1 MKSFL
6 RKSLAVL
13 LAVLSV
19 LGLFGGISTVFAA
32 EGYKAGDVIYVDY
45 SAIPQ
50 WYTGVADT
58 GFGKVT
64 SVLYINFSAST
75 RYDSGEKETV
85 TIGDVTARF
94 DPKTVTEKV
103 DDCVYKYVVTEAD
116 AGKTTLRFWRGSE
129 TNLWNHS
136 VELTYEDFSKGYNTV
151 YVNDYNNGA
160 EAVGSVGTSE
170 YLPYDIEAELSIL
183 PVEEQENT
191 YTVNVSCKTELP
203 VEARYEYEIFINE
216 ETVGKT
222 QTHTFTATNVY
233 NAIKATVTATDTDGN
248 LLAKCEVTGQIIIG
262 GTVVNNVQENNL
274 YAHAVVDGGQDNDAW
289 TYAEKVSGKYY
300 FFLPSSASASQV
312 ELYSTYSSPITIGDT
327 VINPGEVKTINYT
340 ADTNYSVTG
349 GANYTLSFKRSGAE
363 AAVYVNN
370 DGTVDGSLWSFL
382 TADKENYTSCFAAI
396 ANADGTLD
404 NTDVKKIKG
413 RGNTTWMADKK
424 PFNLNFK
431 SAVTVGTMQTTKKY
445 SLLANFQDAAM
456 ARNRVLYDLGDAVS
470 LRYSCDSR
478 FVDFYVDGRYMGQY
492 QMCQKIEP
500 GADNLVNEMEDDCH
514 IDSNGNYVEEYPL
527 LLEIPYGEDFW
538 TSTNSG
544 FDVVIKS
551 PDVEGNDNLYANEVK
566 QYVKTRFDAMV
577 NAIKQD
583 SENLS
588 DYINIESFAKAY
600 LIQEL
605 GKNWDTHSW
614 YLVYVPDENGVYKF
628 EASPVWDFDNSIGNA
643 NGVGTDLK
651 KFGVDDYT
659 LPTGWWGK
667 YKTGSN
673 NMTYLCTQNSQ
684 IMEAAKTVWF
694 KNFVPAL
701 DVYASNGNT
710 QKEILSADVY
720 YNSLKDSAEMNYMK
734 WSLLTNSGWVAD
746 HGKLTKATFDCETL
760 TYTVD
765 STPTTY
771 NQYTFK
777 GQFDYM
783 TDWLMS
789 RAAWISN
796 EWKDYYVPGEEVP
809 DAPVTETKPEQVPSA
824 EVTLPENT
832 LTAFVFDSWGKTEEE
847 KLTEYGDKS
856 GYNAT
861 FGEGVLRASV
871 NSDGYRALEWSIMEY
886 GESGLEIVPLMT
898 AGSKNPW
905 GDNPYVEVQ
914 LSTKGFEDIAIS
926 LTSAGSKKCPASWQL
941 AYSYDGVNF
950 TDIDGAAYTISAENR
965 KLPIVYFDGT
975 PLPHAVADKDTVIL
989 RLYAKSNI
997 TVGGGTTADD
1007 PTGGEL
1013 LINNIII
1020 TGSPV
1025 SSTVPSTS
1033 ATEPTETTSPATTT
1047 QPSDPLDE
1055 LILGDVDLSG
1065 KVNVKD
1071 ATLIQKHIANLE
1083 TFNEMQLK
1091 CSDANCDEAVNIKD
1105 ATEIQKF
1112 VANLLSDSP
1121 IGKIIP

>member
-1 MKSFL
+1 MKKTF
-6 RKSLAVL
+6 KKALALL
-13 LAVLSV
+13 LAILSIA
-19 LGLFGGISTVFAA
+19 GITAGGFTAAAA
-32 EGYKAGDVIYVDY
+32 EGYKVGDVIYVNY
-45 SAIPQ
+45 SAIPD
-50 WYTGVADT
+50 WYTEKVYTALGVVDC
-58 GFGKVT
+58 
-64 SVLYINFSAST
+64 VLYINFTAST
-75 RYDSGEKETV
+75 RYDSGVKETV
-85 TIGDVTARF
+85 TIGDVTDRF
-94 DPKTVTEKV
+94 DPKAVTEKV
-103 DDCVYKYVVTEAD
+103 DDCVYKYIVTEAD
-116 AGKTTLRFWRGSE
+116 AGKTTLRFWRGSK
-129 TNLWNHS
+129 TQLWNHS
-136 VELTYEDFSKGYNTV
+136 VELTYEDFQKGYNTV
-151 YVNDYNNGA
+151 YVEDYNYGA
-160 EAVGSVGTSE
+160 EAVGSIGTSE
-170 YLPYDIEAELSIL
+170 YVPYDIEAELSII
-183 PVEEQENT
+183 PVEGEEKT
-191 YTVNVSCKTELP
+191 YTVKVSYVSALP
-203 VEARYEYEIFINE
+203 VEANYEYEIFINGE
-216 ETVGKT
+216 SVGKVDSYT
-222 QTHTFTATNVY
+222 LIAENIY
-233 NAIKATVTATDTDGN
+233 NSVMGTVTATDSEGK
-248 LLAKCEVTGQIIIG
+248 LLAKGKATDSVTIG
-262 GTVVNNVQENNL
+262 GTVANIARDRNL
-274 YAHAVVDGGQDNDAW
+274 YAHAVINGGTEADAW
-289 TYAEKVSGKYY
+289 TYAERVNGKYY
-300 FFLPSSASASQV
+300 IFLPSSASETEV

-327 VINPGEVKTINYT
+327 EINPGEVKTFNYKV
-340 ADTNYSVTG
+340 DTNYSVTG

-370 DGTVDGSLWSFL
+370 NGTVDGSLWDYL
-382 TADKENYTSCFAAI
+382 TANKENYTSCFAAI
-396 ANADGTLD
+396 ANADGTID
-404 NTDVKKIKG
+404 NTDIKKIKG

-424 PFNLNFK
+424 PFNLNFN
-431 SAVTVGTMQTTKKY
+431 SPVTVGTMQTTKKY

-456 ARNRVLYDLGDAVS
+456 CRNRVLYDLGDAVS
-470 LRYSCDSR
+470 LRYSSDSR

-500 GADNLVNEMEDDCH
+500 GADNLINEMEDDCY

-538 TSTNSG
+538 TSTDSG
-544 FDVVIKS
+544 FYITIKS
-551 PDVEGNDNLYANEVK
+551 PDVEGNGNLYADEVRN
-566 QYVKTRFDAMV
+566 YVKTRFDAMV
-577 NAIKQD
+577 NAIKNN

-600 LIQEL
+600 IIQEL

-628 EASPVWDFDNSIGNA
+628 VASPVWDFDNSIGNA
-643 NGVGTDLK
+643 NGVGSDLIQ
-651 KFGVDDYT
+651 FGVDDYT

-684 IMEAAKTVWF
+684 IMDAAKTVWF

-710 QKEILSADVY
+710 QKEIFSADVY

-746 HGKLTKATFDCETL
+746 HGKLTKATFDYSTL

-809 DAPVTETKPEQVPSA
+809 DAPVVETKPEQVPSA
-824 EVTLPENT
+824 TVTLPENT
-832 LTAFVFDSWGKTEEE
+832 LTAFVFDSLGKTEEE

-861 FGEGVLRASV
+861 FGEGTLRASV
-871 NSDGYRALEWSIMEY
+871 NSDGYRALEWSLMEY

-898 AGSKNPW
+898 AGKKNPW

-914 LSTKGFEDIAIS
+914 LSTKGYEELTIS
-926 LTSAGSKKCPASWQL
+926 LTSAGSKKCPANWQL
-941 AYSYDGVNF
+941 AYSLDGVNF
-950 TDIDGAAYTISAENR
+950 TDIDGAAYTILSENR
-965 KLPIVYFDGT
+965 KLPTVYFDGLT
-975 PLPHAVADKDTVIL
+975 LPEAISDKDSVTL
-989 RLYAKSNI
+989 RLYAASNV

-1020 TGSPV
+1020 TGNPV
-1025 SSTVPSTS
+1025 VSEPESTS
-1033 ATEPTETTSPATTT
+1033 PEVK
-1047 QPSDPLDE
+1047 DLM
-1055 LILGDVDLSG
+1055 IGDADLNLE
-1065 KVNVKD
+1065 VNIKD
-1071 ATLIQKHIANLE
+1071 ATLIQKFVARTVDFSE
-1083 TFNEMQLK
+1083 DQLL
-1091 CSDANCDEAVNIKD
+1091 CAEATEDDEINIKD
-1105 ATEIQKF
+1105 ATAIQKF
-1112 VANLLSDSP
+1112 VANILSDTS
-1121 IGKIIP
+1121 IGKFL